1 MSDDV
6 DRHQVPVEPSAD
18 QRRFARTMYAQ
29 FVALTR
35 SGFTE
40 SQALMIIGSMITG
53 ASASTEGLG
62 D

>member
-6 DRHQVPVEPSAD
+6 DKHHVPVEPSAD

-40 SQALMIIGSMITG
+40 PQALTVIGSMITG
-53 ASASTEGLG
+53 ASASAGG
-62 D
+62 SDN